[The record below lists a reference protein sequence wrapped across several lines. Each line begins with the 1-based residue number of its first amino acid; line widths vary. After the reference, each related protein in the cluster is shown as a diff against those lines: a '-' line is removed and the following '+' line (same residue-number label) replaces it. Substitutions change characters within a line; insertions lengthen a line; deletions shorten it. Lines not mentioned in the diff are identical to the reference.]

1 MKRRITKQ
9 IKVGKVGIGSD
20 YPISV
25 QSMTTTKTRNTD
37 ETIQQV
43 YELANNG
50 ADIVRVTCND
60 IEAAKSLVN
69 ISTRSPVP
77 IIADIHF
84 QYKLALAAIE
94 AGVQGLRLNPGNIRN
109 EKHIKAVAKE
119 ALLANVPI
127 RIGVN
132 AGSLD
137 KDISK
142 KYGDST
148 PKALVESALKELKY
162 LEEVEFHNIKISVK
176 HSNVPLM
183 IESYRLLS
191 EKVDYPLHL
200 GVTEAG
206 PLPGGLIKS
215 VSGIS
220 TLLSEGIGDTIRF
233 SFINHMFAKWIKSH
247 RDLPMLINQWA
258 NVVRWEMR
266 TRLFLRTSEFLWQ
279 EGHTAHK
286 TQEEATSEAL
296 QMLDI
301 YAEFA
306 ENAAGVSVVKGIKS
320 ANERFAGATT
330 TYSIEAM
337 MKDKKALQAGTS
349 HELGQNFSKAF
360 EIQYSDEN
368 NELQHPF
375 QTSWGVSTRLIGMI
389 IMAHGDDKGLQLPP
403 KLAPTQSVLIPII
416 PNEDSKSVV
425 LETVNKLHEELRESY
440 RMKIDDRDNI
450 SPGFKFNEWELKGV
464 PLRIEIGPKDIEKNS
479 VVFSRRDGVD
489 GKNSIS
495 INEVSQK
502 LKDNLDDIQSNLLE
516 TSKNFR
522 KDNTI
527 HVDSKAELIDTL
539 NSTPGFVTCYWDE
552 NTSDEIEIKDLTK
565 ATLRCYLLENEGSA
579 KAVNNESVEGKKAIF
594 SKAY

>member
-1 MKRRITKQ
+1 MVEKITPMSEDFNEWYTDIIQQAQLADYSPVKGTMVIRPYGYSLWEGVQ
-9 IKVGKVGIGSD
+9 AYLDKKFKETGHENAYFPLFIPNSFIQKEAEHVEGFSPELATVTHAGGKELEEPLVVRPTS
-20 YPISV
+20 
-25 QSMTTTKTRNTD
+25 
-37 ETIQQV
+37 ETI
-43 YELANNG
+43 
-50 ADIVRVTCND
+50 
-60 IEAAKSLVN
+60 
-69 ISTRSPVP
+69 
-77 IIADIHF
+77 
-84 QYKLALAAIE
+84 
-94 AGVQGLRLNPGNIRN
+94 
-109 EKHIKAVAKE
+109 
-119 ALLANVPI
+119 
-127 RIGVN
+127 
-132 AGSLD
+132 
-137 KDISK
+137 
-142 KYGDST
+142 
-148 PKALVESALKELKY
+148 
-162 LEEVEFHNIKISVK
+162 
-176 HSNVPLM
+176 
-183 IESYRLLS
+183 
-191 EKVDYPLHL
+191 
-200 GVTEAG
+200 
-206 PLPGGLIKS
+206 
-215 VSGIS
+215 
-220 TLLSEGIGDTIRF
+220 
-233 SFINHMFAKWIKSH
+233 INHMFAKWIKSH

-403 KLAPTQSVLIPII
+403 KLAPSQSVLIPII

-425 LETVNKLHEELRESY
+425 SETVNKLHEELRESY
-440 RMKIDDRDNI
+440 RIKIDDRDNI

-489 GKNSIS
+489 GKNSVS

-565 ATLRCYLLENEGSA
+565 ATLRCYLLKNGGSA

>member
-1 MKRRITKQ
+1 MVEKITPMSEDFNEWYTDIIQQAQLADYSPVKGTMVIRPYGYSLWEGVQ
-9 IKVGKVGIGSD
+9 AYLDKKFKETGHENAYFPLFIPNSFIQKEAEHVEGFSPELATVTHAGGKELEEPLVVRPTS
-20 YPISV
+20 
-25 QSMTTTKTRNTD
+25 
-37 ETIQQV
+37 ETI
-43 YELANNG
+43 
-50 ADIVRVTCND
+50 
-60 IEAAKSLVN
+60 
-69 ISTRSPVP
+69 
-77 IIADIHF
+77 
-84 QYKLALAAIE
+84 
-94 AGVQGLRLNPGNIRN
+94 
-109 EKHIKAVAKE
+109 
-119 ALLANVPI
+119 
-127 RIGVN
+127 
-132 AGSLD
+132 
-137 KDISK
+137 
-142 KYGDST
+142 
-148 PKALVESALKELKY
+148 
-162 LEEVEFHNIKISVK
+162 
-176 HSNVPLM
+176 
-183 IESYRLLS
+183 
-191 EKVDYPLHL
+191 
-200 GVTEAG
+200 
-206 PLPGGLIKS
+206 
-215 VSGIS
+215 
-220 TLLSEGIGDTIRF
+220 
-233 SFINHMFAKWIKSH
+233 INHMFAKWIKSH
-247 RDLPMLINQWA
+247 RDLPMLVNQWA

-266 TRLFLRTSEFLWQ
+266 TRLFLRT
-279 EGHTAHK
+279 
-286 TQEEATSEAL
+286 EAL

-403 KLAPTQSVLIPII
+403 KIAPTQSVLIPII

-425 LETVNKLHEELRESY
+425 LETVNKLHEELRENY
-440 RMKIDDRDNI
+440 RIKIDDRDNI

-565 ATLRCYLLENEGSA
+565 ATFRCYLLENEGSA

>member
-1 MKRRITKQ
+1 MVEKITPMSEDFNEWYTDIIQQAQLADYSPVKGTMVIRPYGYSLWEGVQ
-9 IKVGKVGIGSD
+9 AYLDKKFKETGHENAYFPLFIPNSFIQKEAEHVEGFSPELATVTHAGGKELEEPLVVRPTS
-20 YPISV
+20 
-25 QSMTTTKTRNTD
+25 
-37 ETIQQV
+37 ETI
-43 YELANNG
+43 
-50 ADIVRVTCND
+50 
-60 IEAAKSLVN
+60 
-69 ISTRSPVP
+69 
-77 IIADIHF
+77 
-84 QYKLALAAIE
+84 
-94 AGVQGLRLNPGNIRN
+94 
-109 EKHIKAVAKE
+109 
-119 ALLANVPI
+119 
-127 RIGVN
+127 
-132 AGSLD
+132 
-137 KDISK
+137 
-142 KYGDST
+142 
-148 PKALVESALKELKY
+148 
-162 LEEVEFHNIKISVK
+162 
-176 HSNVPLM
+176 
-183 IESYRLLS
+183 
-191 EKVDYPLHL
+191 
-200 GVTEAG
+200 
-206 PLPGGLIKS
+206 
-215 VSGIS
+215 
-220 TLLSEGIGDTIRF
+220 
-233 SFINHMFAKWIKSH
+233 INHMFAKWIKSH
-247 RDLPMLINQWA
+247 RDLPMLVNQWA

-337 MKDKKALQAGTS
+337 MNDKKALQAGTS

>member
-1 MKRRITKQ
+1 MVEKITPMSEDFNEWYTDIIQQAQLADYSPVKGTMVIRPYGYSLWEGVQ
-9 IKVGKVGIGSD
+9 AYLDKKFKETGHENAYFPLFIPNSFIQKEAEHVEGFSPELATVTHAGGKELEEPLVVRPTS
-20 YPISV
+20 
-25 QSMTTTKTRNTD
+25 
-37 ETIQQV
+37 ETI
-43 YELANNG
+43 
-50 ADIVRVTCND
+50 
-60 IEAAKSLVN
+60 
-69 ISTRSPVP
+69 
-77 IIADIHF
+77 
-84 QYKLALAAIE
+84 
-94 AGVQGLRLNPGNIRN
+94 
-109 EKHIKAVAKE
+109 
-119 ALLANVPI
+119 
-127 RIGVN
+127 
-132 AGSLD
+132 
-137 KDISK
+137 
-142 KYGDST
+142 
-148 PKALVESALKELKY
+148 
-162 LEEVEFHNIKISVK
+162 
-176 HSNVPLM
+176 
-183 IESYRLLS
+183 
-191 EKVDYPLHL
+191 
-200 GVTEAG
+200 
-206 PLPGGLIKS
+206 
-215 VSGIS
+215 
-220 TLLSEGIGDTIRF
+220 
-233 SFINHMFAKWIKSH
+233 INHMFAKWIKSH
-247 RDLPMLINQWA
+247 RDLPMLVNQWA

-539 NSTPGFVTCYWDE
+539 NSTSGFVTCYWDE

-565 ATLRCYLLENEGSA
+565 ATLRCYLLDNEGSA

>member
-1 MKRRITKQ
+1 MVEKITPMSEDFNEWYTDIIQQAQLADYSPVKGTMVIRPYGYSLWEGVQ
-9 IKVGKVGIGSD
+9 AYLDKKFKETGHENAYFPLFIPNSFIKKEAEHVEGFSPELATVTHAGGKELEEPLVVRPTS
-20 YPISV
+20 
-25 QSMTTTKTRNTD
+25 
-37 ETIQQV
+37 ETI
-43 YELANNG
+43 
-50 ADIVRVTCND
+50 
-60 IEAAKSLVN
+60 
-69 ISTRSPVP
+69 
-77 IIADIHF
+77 
-84 QYKLALAAIE
+84 
-94 AGVQGLRLNPGNIRN
+94 
-109 EKHIKAVAKE
+109 
-119 ALLANVPI
+119 
-127 RIGVN
+127 
-132 AGSLD
+132 
-137 KDISK
+137 
-142 KYGDST
+142 
-148 PKALVESALKELKY
+148 
-162 LEEVEFHNIKISVK
+162 
-176 HSNVPLM
+176 
-183 IESYRLLS
+183 
-191 EKVDYPLHL
+191 
-200 GVTEAG
+200 
-206 PLPGGLIKS
+206 
-215 VSGIS
+215 
-220 TLLSEGIGDTIRF
+220 
-233 SFINHMFAKWIKSH
+233 INHMFARWIKSH

-306 ENAAGVSVVKGIKS
+306 ENAAAVSVVKGIKS

-337 MKDKKALQAGTS
+337 MKDMKALLAGTS

-403 KLAPTQSVLIPII
+403 NLAPTQSVLIPII
-416 PNEDSKSVV
+416 PNEDSKSIV
-425 LETVNKLHEELRESY
+425 LETVNNLHEELRKDY
-440 RMKIDDRDNI
+440 RIKIDDRDNI

-464 PLRIEIGPKDIEKNS
+464 PLRIEIGPKDIENNS
-479 VVFSRRDGVD
+479 VVFSRRDGVN
-489 GKNSIS
+489 GKSSIS
-495 INEVSQK
+495 IDDVSQK
-502 LKDNLDDIQSNLLE
+502 LKENLDDIQSNLLE

-522 KDNTI
+522 KENTI

-565 ATLRCYLLENEGSA
+565 ATLRCYLLDNEDSA
-579 KAVNNESVEGKKAIF
+579 KSVNNESVEGKIAIF

>member
-1 MKRRITKQ
+1 MVEKITPMSEDFNEWYTDIIQQAQLADYSPVKGTMVIRPYGYSLWEGVQ
-9 IKVGKVGIGSD
+9 AYLDKKFKETGHENAYFPLFIPNSFIKKEAEHVEGFSPELATVTHAGGKELEEPLVVRPTS
-20 YPISV
+20 
-25 QSMTTTKTRNTD
+25 
-37 ETIQQV
+37 ETI
-43 YELANNG
+43 
-50 ADIVRVTCND
+50 
-60 IEAAKSLVN
+60 
-69 ISTRSPVP
+69 
-77 IIADIHF
+77 
-84 QYKLALAAIE
+84 
-94 AGVQGLRLNPGNIRN
+94 
-109 EKHIKAVAKE
+109 
-119 ALLANVPI
+119 
-127 RIGVN
+127 
-132 AGSLD
+132 
-137 KDISK
+137 
-142 KYGDST
+142 
-148 PKALVESALKELKY
+148 
-162 LEEVEFHNIKISVK
+162 
-176 HSNVPLM
+176 
-183 IESYRLLS
+183 
-191 EKVDYPLHL
+191 
-200 GVTEAG
+200 
-206 PLPGGLIKS
+206 
-215 VSGIS
+215 
-220 TLLSEGIGDTIRF
+220 
-233 SFINHMFAKWIKSH
+233 INHMFARWIKSH

-306 ENAAGVSVVKGIKS
+306 ENAAAVSVVKGIKS

-337 MKDKKALQAGTS
+337 MKDMKALQAGTS

-403 KLAPTQSVLIPII
+403 NLAPTQSVLIPII

-425 LETVNKLHEELRESY
+425 LETVNNLHEELRKDY
-440 RMKIDDRDNI
+440 RIKIDDRDNI

-464 PLRIEIGPKDIEKNS
+464 PLRIEIGPKDIENNS
-479 VVFSRRDGVD
+479 VVFSRRDGVN
-489 GKNSIS
+489 GKSSIY
-495 INEVSQK
+495 IDDVSQK
-502 LKDNLDDIQSNLLE
+502 LKENLDDIQSNLLE

-522 KDNTI
+522 KENTI

-565 ATLRCYLLENEGSA
+565 ATLRCYLLDNEDSA
-579 KAVNNESVEGKKAIF
+579 KSVNNESVEGKKAIF

>member
-1 MKRRITKQ
+1 MVEKITPMSEDFNEWYTDIIQQAQLADYSPVKGTMVIRPYGYSLWEGVQ
-9 IKVGKVGIGSD
+9 AYLDKKFKETGHENAYFPLFIPNSFIKKEAEHVEGFSPELATVTHAGGKELEEPLVVRPTS
-20 YPISV
+20 
-25 QSMTTTKTRNTD
+25 
-37 ETIQQV
+37 ETI
-43 YELANNG
+43 
-50 ADIVRVTCND
+50 
-60 IEAAKSLVN
+60 
-69 ISTRSPVP
+69 
-77 IIADIHF
+77 
-84 QYKLALAAIE
+84 
-94 AGVQGLRLNPGNIRN
+94 
-109 EKHIKAVAKE
+109 
-119 ALLANVPI
+119 
-127 RIGVN
+127 
-132 AGSLD
+132 
-137 KDISK
+137 
-142 KYGDST
+142 
-148 PKALVESALKELKY
+148 
-162 LEEVEFHNIKISVK
+162 
-176 HSNVPLM
+176 
-183 IESYRLLS
+183 
-191 EKVDYPLHL
+191 
-200 GVTEAG
+200 
-206 PLPGGLIKS
+206 
-215 VSGIS
+215 
-220 TLLSEGIGDTIRF
+220 
-233 SFINHMFAKWIKSH
+233 INHMFARWIKSH

-306 ENAAGVSVVKGIKS
+306 ENAAAVSVVKGIKS

-337 MKDKKALQAGTS
+337 MKDMKALQAGTS

-403 KLAPTQSVLIPII
+403 NLAPTQSVLIPII
-416 PNEDSKSVV
+416 PNEDSKSIV
-425 LETVNKLHEELRESY
+425 LETVNNLHEELRKDY
-440 RMKIDDRDNI
+440 RIKIDDRDNI

-464 PLRIEIGPKDIEKNS
+464 PLRIEIGPKDIENNS
-479 VVFSRRDGVD
+479 VVFSRRDGVN
-489 GKNSIS
+489 GKSSIS
-495 INEVSQK
+495 IDDVSQK
-502 LKDNLDDIQSNLLE
+502 LKENLDDIQSNLLE

-522 KDNTI
+522 KENTI

-565 ATLRCYLLENEGSA
+565 ATLRCYLLDNKDSA
-579 KAVNNESVEGKKAIF
+579 KSVNNESVEGKKAIF

>member
-1 MKRRITKQ
+1 MVEKITPMSEDFNEWYTDIIQQAQLADYSPVKGTMVIRPYGYSLWEGVQ
-9 IKVGKVGIGSD
+9 AYLDKKFKETGHENAYFPLFIPNSFIQKEAEHVEGFSPELATVTHAGGKELEEPLVVRPTS
-20 YPISV
+20 
-25 QSMTTTKTRNTD
+25 
-37 ETIQQV
+37 ETI
-43 YELANNG
+43 
-50 ADIVRVTCND
+50 
-60 IEAAKSLVN
+60 
-69 ISTRSPVP
+69 
-77 IIADIHF
+77 
-84 QYKLALAAIE
+84 
-94 AGVQGLRLNPGNIRN
+94 
-109 EKHIKAVAKE
+109 
-119 ALLANVPI
+119 
-127 RIGVN
+127 
-132 AGSLD
+132 
-137 KDISK
+137 
-142 KYGDST
+142 
-148 PKALVESALKELKY
+148 
-162 LEEVEFHNIKISVK
+162 
-176 HSNVPLM
+176 
-183 IESYRLLS
+183 
-191 EKVDYPLHL
+191 
-200 GVTEAG
+200 
-206 PLPGGLIKS
+206 
-215 VSGIS
+215 
-220 TLLSEGIGDTIRF
+220 
-233 SFINHMFAKWIKSH
+233 INHMFAKWIKSH

-495 INEVSQK
+495 INEVSEK

-565 ATLRCYLLENEGSA
+565 ATLRCYLFENEGSA

>member
-1 MKRRITKQ
+1 MVEKITPMSEDFNEWYTDIIQQAQLADYSPVKGTMVIRPYGYSLWEGVQ
-9 IKVGKVGIGSD
+9 AYLDKKFKETGHENAYFPLFIPNSFIQKEAEHVEGFSPELATVTHAGGKELEEPLVVRPTS
-20 YPISV
+20 
-25 QSMTTTKTRNTD
+25 
-37 ETIQQV
+37 ETI
-43 YELANNG
+43 
-50 ADIVRVTCND
+50 
-60 IEAAKSLVN
+60 
-69 ISTRSPVP
+69 
-77 IIADIHF
+77 
-84 QYKLALAAIE
+84 
-94 AGVQGLRLNPGNIRN
+94 
-109 EKHIKAVAKE
+109 
-119 ALLANVPI
+119 
-127 RIGVN
+127 
-132 AGSLD
+132 
-137 KDISK
+137 
-142 KYGDST
+142 
-148 PKALVESALKELKY
+148 
-162 LEEVEFHNIKISVK
+162 
-176 HSNVPLM
+176 
-183 IESYRLLS
+183 
-191 EKVDYPLHL
+191 
-200 GVTEAG
+200 
-206 PLPGGLIKS
+206 
-215 VSGIS
+215 
-220 TLLSEGIGDTIRF
+220 
-233 SFINHMFAKWIKSH
+233 INHMFAKWIKSH
-247 RDLPMLINQWA
+247 RDLPMLVNQWA

-489 GKNSIS
+489 GKKSIS

-527 HVDSKAELIDTL
+527 HVDSKAELIDSL

>member
-1 MKRRITKQ
+1 MVEKITPMSEDFNEWYTDIIQQAQLADYSPVKGTMVIRPYGYSLWEGVQ
-9 IKVGKVGIGSD
+9 AYLDKKFKETGHENAYFPLFIPNSFIQKEAEHVEGFSPELATVTHAGGKELEEPLVVRPTS
-20 YPISV
+20 
-25 QSMTTTKTRNTD
+25 
-37 ETIQQV
+37 ETI
-43 YELANNG
+43 
-50 ADIVRVTCND
+50 
-60 IEAAKSLVN
+60 
-69 ISTRSPVP
+69 
-77 IIADIHF
+77 
-84 QYKLALAAIE
+84 
-94 AGVQGLRLNPGNIRN
+94 
-109 EKHIKAVAKE
+109 
-119 ALLANVPI
+119 
-127 RIGVN
+127 
-132 AGSLD
+132 
-137 KDISK
+137 
-142 KYGDST
+142 
-148 PKALVESALKELKY
+148 
-162 LEEVEFHNIKISVK
+162 
-176 HSNVPLM
+176 
-183 IESYRLLS
+183 
-191 EKVDYPLHL
+191 
-200 GVTEAG
+200 
-206 PLPGGLIKS
+206 
-215 VSGIS
+215 
-220 TLLSEGIGDTIRF
+220 
-233 SFINHMFAKWIKSH
+233 INHMFAKWIKSH

-320 ANERFAGATT
+320 ANERFAGANT

-425 LETVNKLHEELRESY
+425 LETVNKLHKELRESY
-440 RMKIDDRDNI
+440 RIKIDDRDNI

-495 INEVSQK
+495 INDVSQK

>member
-1 MKRRITKQ
+1 MVEKITPMSEDFNEWYTDIIQQAQLADYSPVKGTMVIRPYGYSLWEGVQ
-9 IKVGKVGIGSD
+9 AYLDKKFKETGHENAYFPLFIPNSFIQKEAEHVEGFSPELATVTHAGGKELEEPLVVRPTS
-20 YPISV
+20 
-25 QSMTTTKTRNTD
+25 
-37 ETIQQV
+37 ETI
-43 YELANNG
+43 
-50 ADIVRVTCND
+50 
-60 IEAAKSLVN
+60 
-69 ISTRSPVP
+69 
-77 IIADIHF
+77 
-84 QYKLALAAIE
+84 
-94 AGVQGLRLNPGNIRN
+94 
-109 EKHIKAVAKE
+109 
-119 ALLANVPI
+119 
-127 RIGVN
+127 
-132 AGSLD
+132 
-137 KDISK
+137 
-142 KYGDST
+142 
-148 PKALVESALKELKY
+148 
-162 LEEVEFHNIKISVK
+162 
-176 HSNVPLM
+176 
-183 IESYRLLS
+183 
-191 EKVDYPLHL
+191 
-200 GVTEAG
+200 
-206 PLPGGLIKS
+206 
-215 VSGIS
+215 
-220 TLLSEGIGDTIRF
+220 
-233 SFINHMFAKWIKSH
+233 INHMFAKWIKSH
-247 RDLPMLINQWA
+247 RDLPMLVNQWA

-306 ENAAGVSVVKGIKS
+306 ENAAGVSVVRGIKS

-425 LETVNKLHEELRESY
+425 LETVNKLHEELGESY
-440 RMKIDDRDNI
+440 RIKIDDRDNI

-464 PLRIEIGPKDIEKNS
+464 PLRIEIGPKDIKKNS

-489 GKNSIS
+489 GKNSIL

-527 HVDSKAELIDTL
+527 HVDSKAELIDAL

-552 NTSDEIEIKDLTK
+552 NTSDEIDIKDLTK
-565 ATLRCYLLENEGSA
+565 ATLRCYLLENAGSA